1 MWNKRTFDIPFV
13 KVSPK
18 WYFCPANYC
27 KGTPILEVNLV
38 NEATI
43 HLNKI
48 NFPLDAIR

>member
-13 KVSPK
+13 KVAPK
-18 WYFCPANYC
+18 GYFFPTNYYM
-27 KGTPILEVNLV
+27 GTPILEVNLV

-48 NFPLDAIR
+48 KFP